1 MAEDPDKKRKA
12 AVIDSSIA
20 SARAKIEQEQVELAT
35 IASGGVREMESQV
48 RKTHPEWCTMRVQL
62 INRPF
67 QTMHE

>member
-12 AVIDSSIA
+12 AVIASSIA

-48 RKTHPEWCTMRVQL
+48 RVRTIQNGVRCVWNESAISNHA
-62 INRPF
+62 
-67 QTMHE
+67 